1 VHGSSVLLGIYPSV
15 KTFADGRTP
24 EKMGLFYVCFLI
36 VVHMFSSKFLQSKV
50 NVMIFQ
56 ILPLALR
63 DCLDE
68 EVRQAIIKVSRVFQ
82 RLCAREIKI
91 ADQDQDFTDA
101 VESLC
106 LMEKS
111 FPPTFMDVMSH
122 LIIHWLRNSTFVD
135 LSIVDGCI
143 QLSVI

>member
-1 VHGSSVLLGIYPSV
+1 
-15 KTFADGRTP
+15 
-24 EKMGLFYVCFLI
+24 
-36 VVHMFSSKFLQSKV
+36 VHMFSSKFLQSKV